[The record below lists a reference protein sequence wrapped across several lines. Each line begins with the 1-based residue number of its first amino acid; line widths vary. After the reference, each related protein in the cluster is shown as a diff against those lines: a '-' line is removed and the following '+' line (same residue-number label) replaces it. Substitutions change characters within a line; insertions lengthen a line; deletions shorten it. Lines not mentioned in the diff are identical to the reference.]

1 MIQTASVCHA
11 HNYTFLTKL
20 IVLTL
25 AALISLY
32 RQGRLKP
39 IQNNPTAL
47 AAPARKKAPLKRAGL
62 WMQRVFS
69 R

>member
-1 MIQTASVCHA
+1 MFQTASVCHA
-11 HNYTFLTKL
+11 HNYTFLTEL

-47 AAPARKKAPLKRAGL
+47 AAPTRKKNPAQASGALDAAS
-62 WMQRVFS
+62 V
-69 R
+69 